1 MRELFYWIKILF
13 IKDLFFFFFFGPK
26 LSSLLLSS
34 GWFSLS
40 AEGWMALSFLSPS
53 LEELFL
59 EPILFQFEACQG
71 EKGSSQVPH
80 LPSEFSLLCPP
91 GSSLTLT
98 THKLR
103 VPNFT
108 EPVLSWSQ
116 DHREIC
122 WWPNYRKDPWFGKLG
137 WCLLGTVQSDSWGPQ
152 PGEPLTTQAN
162 VTHPQPVLSSSK
174 AWDAVSHWCNSL
186 SWEPKP

>member
-1 MRELFYWIKILF
+1 
-13 IKDLFFFFFFGPK
+13 
-26 LSSLLLSS
+26 
-34 GWFSLS
+34 
-40 AEGWMALSFLSPS
+40 MALSFLSPS

-59 EPILFQFEACQG
+59 EPTLFQFEACQG

-122 WWPNYRKDPWFGKLG
+122 W
-137 WCLLGTVQSDSWGPQ
+137 
-152 PGEPLTTQAN
+152 
-162 VTHPQPVLSSSK
+162 
-174 AWDAVSHWCNSL
+174 
-186 SWEPKP
+186 